1 MAQVRGSTFRGMRGG
16 CKILLLAI
24 VFLGMTGCTLSE
36 GSDSGG
42 PASSPVISDTAAGG
56 PADPIP
62 VSASDV
68 VEAGGPIAPGF
79 TVPDGA
85 VLLGRAIPVGPDIP
99 HGGWE
104 AHLLVPSDPR
114 PVMVDMVRQ
123 AEADGFDVRSYAL
136 ARDLYASGS
145 LCDDVDVDV
154 DDSYRCSAVGVDS
167 PSGDGRSISIGVVRQ
182 PSGPDAA
189 VPAAWL
195 RVSLWEEGDQAT
207 STYPLPAIDRQGPEP
222 SALPDGWVLPAVGDV
237 VGDEFGGEFDG
248 EAGSDLQAFQ
258 IVEGSRAIAPVL
270 STGDLGY
277 TLLLAVT
284 GDLDDVISR
293 YLAQHDGKEG
303 TAPAMT
309 DDGSRVATYGGGGAG
324 GPEFTLR
331 SVEPPDGPPILL
343 LQVNYG

>member
-1 MAQVRGSTFRGMRGG
+1 MMFA
-16 CKILLLAI
+16 LLLAL
-24 VFLGMTGCTLSE
+24 VGCSD
-36 GSDSGG
+36 GGDSGEA
-42 PASSPVISDTAAGG
+42 ASSLVIDDTATAGG
-56 PADPIP
+56 PAAPIP

-68 VEAGGPIAPGF
+68 VEAGGPIASGF
-79 TVPDGA
+79 TVPEGA

-99 HGGWE
+99 HGGWD
-104 AHLLVPSDPR
+104 AYLLVPGDPR
-114 PVMVDMVRQ
+114 PVMAALVRQ
-123 AEADGFDVRSYAL
+123 AEADGFDIRSYAL
-136 ARDLYASGS
+136 ARDQYPSGS
-145 LCDDVDVDV
+145 LCDNVDEG
-154 DDSYRCSAVGVDS
+154 YRCSAVGVDS
-167 PSGDGRSISIGVVRQ
+167 PSGEGRSVTMGVVRQ
-182 PSGPDAA
+182 SSGPDAP
-189 VPAAWL
+189 VPASWL
-195 RVSLWEEGDQAT
+195 QVSLWEEGRQAT
-207 STYPLPAIDRQGPEP
+207 STYPLPAIDREGPEP
-222 SALPDGWVLPAVGDV
+222 PALPDGWALPAVGDV

-248 EAGSDLQAFQ
+248 EDGSDLQAFE

-293 YLAQHDGKEG
+293 YLAQHDGIEG